1 MSYTLTCYC
10 LFDITPTGTV
20 NRSRPA
26 VDEDIDIWVYKRNTQ
41 CNFDTVLQAIS
52 LRSQPELLTMP
63 SKIEINFEI
72 FDNFGFL
79 FQQHD
84 KETYPCWTFNFTIQ
98 HPSVFDDGITEL
110 GALYSDCDT
119 IHMIKTNTILEN
131 LPKFL
136 DTTPELKNIHFE
148 VTANDE

>member
-1 MSYTLTCYC
+1 
-10 LFDITPTGTV
+10 
-20 NRSRPA
+20 
-26 VDEDIDIWVYKRNTQ
+26 
-41 CNFDTVLQAIS
+41 
-52 LRSQPELLTMP
+52 MP

-119 IHMIKTNTILEN
+119 IPMIKTDTILEN

>member
-1 MSYTLTCYC
+1 MSYTITCYT
-10 LFDITPTGTV
+10 LFDITQTNV
-20 NRSRPA
+20 LNRHRPG
-26 VDEDIDIWVYKRNTQ
+26 EDQDTKKWMYKRNTQ

-63 SKIEINFEI
+63 SKIKINFDI

-79 FQQHD
+79 LQQRE

-119 IHMIKTNTILEN
+119 IPMIKTNTILEN